1 MDDDEDVPPARS
13 GGCAAERGPRGRRP
27 VQKANGGA
35 IFPGMDTLGG
45 DEAGHRTG
53 GGAPALPVP
62 ALAGGDLSGLLRATS
77 RTFALGIELLRRPLQ
92 DQVRAA
98 YLALRVSDYLE
109 DNRVMAAGRKSPLLR
124 LWSDVLVRRA
134 SVDDFMAALGGDA
147 TRDPAPD
154 ARAARA
160 APRVVGALDGLDEDA
175 RAVIARHASRSTLGM
190 ARWAERGPR
199 FDDEADL
206 DDYMHEVAGRVGH
219 LLTGLFALRSAR
231 VRRRQELM
239 MEPGRQFGL
248 GLQTVN
254 VVRGLSADRERG
266 WVFVPRS
273 FLPRGMAPAAIFRA
287 ENRKAAMDAVG
298 LLADKADRHFEMARS
313 YVRLLPRTLP
323 RVRLFCQLPLFFG
336 VRTLAAS
343 RADPAVL
350 AGEVKISR
358 ADVRAIKLR
367 ATWFGTS
374 NGWMQWYCERLAA
387 GGRSRAVRSSGAESP
402 RTKGAP

>member
-1 MDDDEDVPPARS
+1 MGILGAV
-13 GGCAAERGPRGRRP
+13 GGGSRA
-27 VQKANGGA
+27 
-35 IFPGMDTLGG
+35 D
-45 DEAGHRTG
+45 
-53 GGAPALPVP
+53 GGAPVLPGV
-62 ALAGGDLSGLLRATS
+62 DLSGLLRATS
-77 RTFALGIELLRRPLQ
+77 RTFALGIELLGRPLRG
-92 DQVRAA
+92 QVCVA

-109 DNRVMAAGRKSPLLR
+109 DNELMTPGRKAGLLR
-124 LWSDVLVRRA
+124 LWSDVLLRRA
-134 SVDDFMAALGGDA
+134 NVEDFMAALGGEA
-147 TRDPAPD
+147 SRDPLPD
-154 ARAARA
+154 ARAACA
-160 APRVVGALDGLDEDA
+160 APNVARALNGLAEDA
-175 RAVIARHASRSTLGM
+175 RAVIATHASRSTLGM

-231 VRRRQELM
+231 VRRREALM
-239 MEPGRQFGL
+239 MEPARQFGL

-254 VVRGLSADRERG
+254 VIRGLSSDRERG
-266 WVFVPRS
+266 WIFVPRS
-273 FLPRGMAPAAIFRA
+273 FLPRGMAPASLFRA
-287 ENRKAAMDAVG
+287 ERRRAAMDAVG

-350 AGEVKISR
+350 AGEVKLSR
-358 ADVRAIKLR
+358 GDVRAIKRR

-374 NGWMQWYCERLAA
+374 NAWMRWYCGRLAA
-387 GGRSRAVRSSGAESP
+387 
-402 RTKGAP
+402 AP